1 MKEITLS
8 HGLVTLVD
16 DEDFET
22 LKQYSWW
29 AHPNGHTRYALRHVY
44 EGDRRTTIGMH
55 RQIMN
60 APKGAVVDHMNH
72 NGLDNRRENLRIC
85 TPAENGRNSRPH
97 SQSKSSRFKGV
108 YWNTKVRKWRAEI
121 QVDCARIY
129 LGTFNNEFEAANAY
143 DHAAMRCHGEFAW
156 LNFPLAVLVD

>member
-8 HGLVTLVD
+8 HGLVTLVG

-29 AHPNGHTRYALRHVY
+29 PNPDGQTRYALRHVY

-60 APKGAVVDHMNH
+60 APKGAVVDHMSH

-85 TPAENGRNSRPH
+85 TPLRTEELATTLTVEEFP
-97 SQSKSSRFKGV
+97 FKGV
-108 YWNTKVRKWRAEI
+108 YWSTKVRKWRAEI

-129 LGTFNNEFEAANAY
+129 LGTFNNEFEAANAD